1 MTTTAQAVALKSL
14 GFLKGV
20 VPTAS
25 QKGIIVEALPKMKMP
40 LSLVPSF
47 LGDTLKADA
56 SITMVVYPVLSL
68 G

>member
-1 MTTTAQAVALKSL
+1 MTTTAQAAALKSL
-14 GFLKGV
+14 GFLKRA

-25 QKGIIVEALPKMKMP
+25 QKGIIVESLPKMKMP
-40 LSLVPSF
+40 LPLAPSF
-47 LGDTLKADA
+47 LGDAWKADA